1 MLIPRQTLRQTE
13 AAFVQRQAPRPLW
26 PDSFLEFPDAHNARA
41 GFILA
46 NGAKSAHS
54 CTMKIIEDVRQQA
67 AEPELS
73 EDEALK
79 KGMEARSNEFV
90 VKGAGVYARA

>member
-1 MLIPRQTLRQTE
+1 
-13 AAFVQRQAPRPLW
+13 
-26 PDSFLEFPDAHNARA
+26 
-41 GFILA
+41 
-46 NGAKSAHS
+46 
-54 CTMKIIEDVRQQA
+54 MKIIEDVRQQA